1 MICFIKSHKTH
12 DCSDIEEVSIDRRK
26 KVKSDTGR
34 ITEILKKIGRVL
46 PRFEKERNDLVKRI
60 NGIKVEI
67 NAAADKLIAAVERD
81 KQKLLSEVESIKLKR
96 VKQLET
102 VKQEVEQHLAAMES
116 IKQYSNM
123 LLSSG
128 TAFDVTRSANSL
140 HSRAEELMM
149 FDVISHVDSSL
160 PSLSVNFTP
169 SIPSCVEN
177 LNVNMMVVETLHQDH
192 VQTSDAPI
200 IGR

>member
-1 MICFIKSHKTH
+1 
-12 DCSDIEEVSIDRRK
+12 
-26 KVKSDTGR
+26 
-34 ITEILKKIGRVL
+34 
-46 PRFEKERNDLVKRI
+46 
-60 NGIKVEI
+60 
-67 NAAADKLIAAVERD
+67 
-81 KQKLLSEVESIKLKR
+81 
-96 VKQLET
+96 
-102 VKQEVEQHLAAMES
+102 LAAMES

>member
-1 MICFIKSHKTH
+1 MI
-12 DCSDIEEVSIDRRK
+12 VAK

-96 VKQLET
+96 VKQ
-102 VKQEVEQHLAAMES
+102 Q
-116 IKQYSNM
+116 
-123 LLSSG
+123 
-128 TAFDVTRSANSL
+128 
-140 HSRAEELMM
+140 
-149 FDVISHVDSSL
+149 
-160 PSLSVNFTP
+160 
-169 SIPSCVEN
+169 
-177 LNVNMMVVETLHQDH
+177 
-192 VQTSDAPI
+192 
-200 IGR
+200 

>member
-1 MICFIKSHKTH
+1 MI
-12 DCSDIEEVSIDRRK
+12 VAK